1 MTTDQGRRHMT
12 ASPATIAAPL
22 LRPLGLPAW
31 NPLFSKLIG
40 RREPRIGDEYELVL
54 SVGLRGSFSYSSLD
68 PEAIGITWQV
78 PGMREESVW
87 IIRAV
92 PGGSLVS
99 HRLDRT
105 GPLAHL
111 MGGGIRGV
119 AHLRLE
125 RLARVARDAA
135 EPPDLPS
142 LLL

>member
-1 MTTDQGRRHMT
+1 MTTDQGRRHVP
-12 ASPATIAAPL
+12 ASPATIAETLLLPL
-22 LRPLGLPAW
+22 ALPAW
-31 NPLFSKLIG
+31 NPLFSELTG
-40 RREPRIGDEYELVL
+40 SREPRIGDEYELAL
-54 SVGLRGSFSYSSLD
+54 TIGLRGSFSYSSLD
-68 PEAIGITWQV
+68 PERVGMTWQV

-99 HRLDRT
+99 HNLERT
-105 GPLAHL
+105 GPLAL
-111 MGGGIRGV
+111 IMGGGIRGV

-125 RLARVARDAA
+125 RLAQVARNAA